1 MSTESRYADDTA
13 FISAIFQKLKIF
25 TNELAASCKNWG
37 MKVNPEKSNII
48 TGDADNMQI
57 DGSIVEKVER
67 FTFLDIVVS
76 GSSSNI
82 RRRIG
87 FASSAFGRL
96 KKKNM
101 ESQRYLNATKN

>member
-1 MSTESRYADDTA
+1 MINVRLSS
-13 FISAIFQKLKIF
+13 
-25 TNELAASCKNWG
+25 G
-37 MKVNPEKSNII
+37 V
-48 TGDADNMQI
+48 DNTQI
-57 DGSIVEKVER
+57 DCSIVEKVER
-67 FTFLDIVVS
+67 FTFLNIVVS

-96 KKKNM
+96 EEKNM

>member
-1 MSTESRYADDTA
+1 MRINLDKCKT
-13 FISAIFQKLKIF
+13 IS
-25 TNELAASCKNWG
+25 SG
-37 MKVNPEKSNII
+37 V
-48 TGDADNMQI
+48 DNTQT

>member
-25 TNELAASCKNWG
+25 TNELGASCKNWG

-67 FTFLDIVVS
+67 FTFPGSILSESLLNIQRKRIVLDTS
-76 GSSSNI
+76 G
-82 RRRIG
+82 
-87 FASSAFGRL
+87 FHRL
-96 KKKNM
+96 KEKNK
-101 ESQRYLNATKN
+101 EHKYI